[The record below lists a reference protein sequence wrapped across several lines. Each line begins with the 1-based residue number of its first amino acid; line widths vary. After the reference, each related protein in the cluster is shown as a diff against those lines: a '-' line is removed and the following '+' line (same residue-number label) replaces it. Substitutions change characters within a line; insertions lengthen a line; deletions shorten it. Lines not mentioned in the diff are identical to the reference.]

1 MKVSSILTTKR
12 QEIITIGPEQ
22 TLKEAAV
29 LLAQHKI
36 GALVVVNTANKP
48 VGILSERD
56 IVREFSQNRGAAE
69 RLVQDAMTTNI
80 ITGLPDDDLMSVAHT
95 MTEKRFRHLPIV
107 VDEKLAGIISIG
119 DVLKAQRDL
128 YRGER
133 NTLETQILAD

>member
-12 QEIITIGPEQ
+12 QEIITISPEQ